1 MWDQIWPWICLSPY
15 GWKTVLLEK
24 HQRPWFKSTTKP
36 RGSHL
41 LNVYFWMYFIAL
53 WIENNSSGKTPKVP
67 WFKSTTKPLGSHLL
81 NVYFWMCFIALGMG
95 NDSSRKTQ
103 KVPWF
108 KSTTKPSGS
117 HLLIVYFGKGILIWQ
132 LKHKASRTVTKLKKK
147 YPESYL
153 NHIYISNYRVMKYSR

>member
-24 HQRPWFKSTTKP
+24 HQRPWIKSTTKP

-67 WFKSTTKPLGSHLL
+67 WFKRTTKPLGSHLL
-81 NVYFWMCFIALGMG
+81 NVYFWMCLLPWGWEMILLEKRKRSL
-95 NDSSRKTQ
+95 DSRARRSPQAFTSQ
-103 KVPWF
+103 
-108 KSTTKPSGS
+108 
-117 HLLIVYFGKGILIWQ
+117 GIWIWQ

-153 NHIYISNYRVMKYSR
+153 NHIYISNNHVMKYSR

>member
-67 WFKSTTKPLGSHLL
+67 WFKGTTKPLGSHLL
-81 NVYFWMCFIALGMG
+81 NVYFWMCLLPWGWETILLEKRKRSLDSRARRSPQAVTSSLFISGKVFEF
-95 NDSSRKTQ
+95 DSWSIKHRERWLNWKRSIQ
-103 KVPWF
+103 KATLTIF
-108 KSTTKPSGS
+108 IF
-117 HLLIVYFGKGILIWQ
+117 LII
-132 LKHKASRTVTKLKKK
+132 T
-147 YPESYL
+147 
-153 NHIYISNYRVMKYSR
+153 